1 MKNTFRLFN
10 EKLKPNVCIQSLPRK
25 MEQIG
30 KHISFDIS
38 NHTGA
43 APTHGTIIGYI
54 VQTDFTDEGI
64 SLPWYDSGSTPN
76 IVIGIIPKKYT
87 ANKIHKT
94 YTVEKLKVD

>member
-1 MKNTFRLFN
+1 
-10 EKLKPNVCIQSLPRK
+10 

-30 KHISFDIS
+30 QHVTFQI
-38 NHTGA
+38 TGDA
-43 APTHGTIIGYI
+43 PGRPVPTHGTIIGYI

-64 SLPWYDSGSTPN
+64 SLPWYDSGDTPN

-94 YTVEKLKVD
+94 YAVEKLKVD

>member
-1 MKNTFRLFN
+1 LCHSAHITFL
-10 EKLKPNVCIQSLPRK
+10 LYIP

-30 KHISFDIS
+30 QHVTFQISGDAS
-38 NHTGA
+38 GRA
-43 APTHGTIIGYI
+43 VPTHGTIIGYI

-64 SLPWYDSGSTPN
+64 SLPWYDSGATPN

-94 YTVEKLKVD
+94 YAVEKLKVD